1 LFWRYEFPENNMART
16 LVTEAS
22 RNK

>member
-1 LFWRYEFPENNMART
+1 LNWRYEFPETNMART
-16 LVTEAS
+16 LTMEAS